1 MTEPATFSFGQP
13 GDTPRISKV
22 GKDRYRS
29 LDGKACA
36 VANGVDRPH
45 AIVARLANGAIS
57 ELFFSRPFE
66 YVDRLGATSLGEIVG
81 SMIKIGFGEKLH
93 SATKLAA
100 IVEALL
106 NEGIPP
112 NEALSGVQVRM
123 DELHS
128 PATRV
133 SLNQMIAACRNAIRL
148 TSDPQLPFRV
158 GSSIHLSTYGMF
170 GYAMLSGTDFRKIL
184 EFSVKYHQLATPLA
198 QMALETKGKCA
209 IWTIAPVPH
218 PRIDAALYQ
227 FIIEMQLGIHLSLSR
242 DVMGSSFTF
251 NKVAVTYSPPKCR
264 ALDQLAE
271 CPLLVDQPENQFVF
285 DAEWLERLPTLGN
298 RTTHA
303 AMLAICDGLLGDIL
317 QRGGVAGRVRQ
328 VLLQDIAN
336 CPNFETVAKLL
347 RTPPRTLRRQLRAQN
362 TSFRE
367 LIDELRAHVAIKY
380 LRDTNMTSEDIALAL
395 GFSDAANFR
404 HAFRRWT
411 KESPS
416 TFKHVATD
424 HKLSF
429 ES

>member
-1 MTEPATFSFGQP
+1 MGHRTLG
-13 GDTPRISKV
+13 
-22 GKDRYRS
+22 
-29 LDGKACA
+29 
-36 VANGVDRPH
+36 
-45 AIVARLANGAIS
+45 AIVG
-57 ELFFSRPFE
+57 PP
-66 YVDRLGATSLGEIVG
+66 
-81 SMIKIGFGEKLH
+81 IKIGFGEKLH

-112 NEALSGVQVRM
+112 SEALSGVQVRA

-128 PATRV
+128 PATRI

-148 TSDPQLPFRV
+148 TTDPQLAFRI

-184 EFSVKYHQLATPLA
+184 DFAVKYHQLATPLA
-198 QMALETKGKCA
+198 QIALETKDKYA
-209 IWTIAPVPH
+209 IWTITPVPH

-227 FIIEMQLGIHLSLSR
+227 FITEMQLGIHLSLSR
-242 DVMGSSFTF
+242 DVMGSSFAL
-251 NKVAVTYSPPKCR
+251 NKVAVTYRPAKCR
-264 ALDQLAE
+264 ALDELVE
-271 CPLLVDQPENQFVF
+271 CPLLVEQPENLFVF
-285 DAEWLERLPTLGN
+285 DAVWLERVPTLGN

-303 AMLAICDGLLGDIL
+303 ALLTICDGLLGDIM

-328 VLLQDIAN
+328 VLLEDIAN
-336 CPNFETVAKLL
+336 CPNFESVAKLL
-347 RTPPRTLRRQLRAQN
+347 RTPARTLRRQLRAQN

-411 KESPS
+411 KASPS
-416 TFKHVATD
+416 MFKNIATD
-424 HKLSF
+424 QRLSF

>member
-1 MTEPATFSFGQP
+1 MGPM
-13 GDTPRISKV
+13 V
-22 GKDRYRS
+22 
-29 LDGKACA
+29 
-36 VANGVDRPH
+36 
-45 AIVARLANGAIS
+45 
-57 ELFFSRPFE
+57 
-66 YVDRLGATSLGEIVG
+66 
-81 SMIKIGFGEKLH
+81 KIGFGEKLH

-100 IVEALL
+100 IIEALV

-112 NEALSGVQVRM
+112 NEALSGVQVGM

-133 SLNQMIAACRNAIRL
+133 SLNQMIVACRNAIRL
-148 TSDPQLPFRV
+148 TSDPQLAFRI
-158 GSSIHLSTYGMF
+158 GSSIHLSTYGMY

-184 EFSVKYHQLATPLA
+184 EFAVKYHQLATPLA
-198 QMALETKGKCA
+198 QIALEVNDKRA

-218 PRIDAALYQ
+218 PRIDTALYQ
-227 FIIEMQLGIHLSLSR
+227 FITEMQIGIHMSLSR
-242 DVMGSSFTF
+242 DVMGSSFAF
-251 NKVAVTYSPPKCR
+251 DKVTVTYSPPACR
-264 ALDQLAE
+264 ALDELVE
-271 CPLLVDQPENQFVF
+271 CPLLVEQPENRSVF
-285 DAEWLERLPTLGN
+285 DAAWLERVPTLGN

-303 AMLAICDGLLGDIL
+303 AMLAICDDLLSDIR
-317 QRGGVAGRVRQ
+317 QRAGVAGRVRQ

-336 CPNFETVAKLL
+336 CPNFESVAKFM
-347 RTPPRTLRRQLRAQN
+347 RTPPRTLRRQLRAEN

-367 LIDELRAHVAIKY
+367 LLDELRVHVAIKY
-380 LRDTNMTSEDIALAL
+380 LRDTDMTSEDIAFAL

-416 TFKHVATD
+416 MFKHVATD